1 MATSS
6 TTVITKKGEN
16 LYKIGGKKMV
26 TVSRWRDV
34 TLVHI
39 REYDGEEPNVFPTK
53 RGLVLT
59 PAEFKALVALTKTVQ
74 HDVEQKTSGP
84 SSSMPQQQPRQ
95 PPRSYT
101 HLAAERWA
109 AWTTHGHRG
118 LNTTKERK
126 MRWVTE
132 NFKPRFRNVDA
143 PRLQSWTTT
152 FSILIHKCFKA

>member
-74 HDVEQKTSGP
+74 HDVEQKNIWAQLFNATATTATATTILHP
-84 SSSMPQQQPRQ
+84 SRGREVGGLNNTWT
-95 PPRSYT
+95 PRS
-101 HLAAERWA
+101 
-109 AWTTHGHRG
+109 
-118 LNTTKERK
+118 
-126 MRWVTE
+126 
-132 NFKPRFRNVDA
+132 
-143 PRLQSWTTT
+143 
-152 FSILIHKCFKA
+152 